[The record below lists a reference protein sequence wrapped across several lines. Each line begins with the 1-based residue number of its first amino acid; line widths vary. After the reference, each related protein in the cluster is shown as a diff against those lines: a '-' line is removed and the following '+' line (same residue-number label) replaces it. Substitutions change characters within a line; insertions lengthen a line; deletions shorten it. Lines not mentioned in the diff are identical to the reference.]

1 MLTLQRT
8 AGVAAVVQALAYI
21 VGFTAIVSFLDP
33 GDVSRWSTVQR
44 LEFVL
49 DKKYSFQALNIF
61 IYVVFGAALVVLTIA
76 IHERLKHYA
85 PAFSQIAAA
94 FGLIW
99 AGLVIASGMIASTG
113 LDAVA
118 AIHTRSPQE
127 AASAWAAI
135 GAIQNGLGGGVE
147 VVGGLWLLL
156 ASLAALRAASLP
168 KLLNYLGVIVGA
180 AGISTVVPPL
190 AGLGAIFGLGQIV
203 WFMWV
208 GVVLLKEPTANNS
221 FNPMPLRG
229 TG

>member
-8 AGVAAVVQALAYI
+8 AGVAALVQALAYI
-21 VGFTAIVSFLDP
+21 AGFTAIVSFLDP
-33 GDVSRWSTVQR
+33 GDISRWSAVQR

-49 DKKYSFQALNIF
+49 EKKFSFQALNIF
-61 IYVVFGAALVVLTIA
+61 IYVVFGAALVVLTTA
-76 IHERLKHYA
+76 IHERLKHSA
-85 PAFSQIAAA
+85 PALSQIATA

-118 AIHTRSPQE
+118 AIYTRSPQE
-127 AASAWAAI
+127 AASTWTAI

-147 VVGGLWLLL
+147 VVGGLWLAL

-168 KLLNYLGVIVGA
+168 KLLNYLGILVGS
-180 AGISTVVPPL
+180 AGILTVIPTL
-190 AGLGAIFGLGQIV
+190 TGLGAMFGLGQIV

-208 GVVLLKEPTANNS
+208 GAVLLREPTADTS
-221 FNPMPLRG
+221 FNPRPIRG